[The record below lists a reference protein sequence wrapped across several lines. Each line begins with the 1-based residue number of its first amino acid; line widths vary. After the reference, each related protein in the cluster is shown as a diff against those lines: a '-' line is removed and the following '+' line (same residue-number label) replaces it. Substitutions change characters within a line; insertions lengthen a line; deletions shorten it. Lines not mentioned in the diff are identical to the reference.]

1 MHIDNLSLENRYII
15 MIALLIILLCYFVMS
30 IILYIKRKK
39 IFKKYND
46 SFGYISS
53 FIFAA
58 YALSPITVG
67 GCLWLNYFFNSDIS
81 EILSMDMNP
90 ITIIVIALA
99 LLSIYML
106 PAIFIYL
113 MVRSGCKGLSKKGL
127 ILSMIGIGISS
138 PMFIVYYLITH
149 PSGNKKAKGYSV
161 TTYYETFQGGIE
173 SHTDYYE

>member
-1 MHIDNLSLENRYII
+1 MCDKQEGGIAMHIDNLSLENRYII

-99 LLSIYML
+99 LLSYICYRQFL
-106 PAIFIYL
+106 FILWLEVDVRGYL
-113 MVRSGCKGLSKKGL
+113 RKDLS
-127 ILSMIGIGISS
+127 
-138 PMFIVYYLITH
+138 Y
-149 PSGNKKAKGYSV
+149 
-161 TTYYETFQGGIE
+161 Q
-173 SHTDYYE
+173 